1 VYKLELDSEKEP
13 DVGDAPREMY
23 LIAVEL
29 DKSPETCVTPSS
41 PYNLKL
47 EFDVLVL
54 DGFL

>member
-1 VYKLELDSEKEP
+1 VYKLELDSEKDP
-13 DVGDAPREMY
+13 DAGDDPREMY